1 MALFTVEVQGRPV
14 LVFSEESQGAAE
26 TLVGTTIGPDL
37 AEFEEDGE
45 PVWDGEAE
53 LLVRDA
59 EPAEAAQWEEG
70 FAEAMRTDGAG
81 EEDRTGYA
89 VFLIEVDGPIE
100 EDDDD
105 DDDDEDDDDEEEE
118 KKD

>member
-1 MALFTVEVQGRPV
+1 MALFTIEVQGRPV
-14 LVFSEESQGAAE
+14 LVFSEESRGSAE
-26 TLVGTTIGPDL
+26 TLVGSTIGPDL

-45 PVWDGEAE
+45 PVWDGEDE

-70 FAEAMRTDGAG
+70 FAEAVRSDGAG
-81 EEDRTGYA
+81 EEDRIGYA

-100 EDDDD
+100 D
-105 DDDDEDDDDEEEE
+105 DDDDEEEDDEEE
-118 KKD
+118 KAKD

>member
-26 TLVGTTIGPDL
+26 TLVGSTIGPDL

-70 FAEAMRTDGAG
+70 FAEAMRSDGAG
-81 EEDRTGYA
+81 EVERNGYA

-100 EDDDD
+100 EDG
-105 DDDDEDDDDEEEE
+105 DDEEEDE
-118 KKD
+118 D